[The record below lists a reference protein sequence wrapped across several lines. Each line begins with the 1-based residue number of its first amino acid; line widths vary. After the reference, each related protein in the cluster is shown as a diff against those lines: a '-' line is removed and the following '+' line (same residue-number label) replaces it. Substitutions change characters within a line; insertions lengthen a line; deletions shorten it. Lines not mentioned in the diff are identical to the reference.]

1 MICNDFHRIRIHA
14 LMLVNFPSLNRSYG
28 SIKDE
33 GKFPSV
39 LINRK
44 YHVEMSVLNAS
55 LCFDKRNNIYT
66 PTNFQCLKIFTGGLI
81 C

>member
-28 SIKDE
+28 SIKDK
-33 GKFPSV
+33 GKFPFV

-55 LCFDKRNNIYT
+55 
-66 PTNFQCLKIFTGGLI
+66 
-81 C
+81 

>member
-1 MICNDFHRIRIHA
+1 M
-14 LMLVNFPSLNRSYG
+14 NFTSQNRSYG

-33 GKFPSV
+33 GKFPIV

-44 YHVEMSVLNAS
+44 YHVEMSILNAS
-55 LCFDKRNNIYT
+55 LCFDKRNNIDS
-66 PTNFQCLKIFTGGLI
+66 PTNFQCLKIFTGRLF